1 MLDDP
6 LALTR
11 TFIAQDGSFQN
22 YDLADVPR
30 DASLSESDVR
40 VANRIIA
47 RMGQDTVAAILSRT
61 RRASRALERIPP
73 RASLVDDDAAIP
85 WGPLSDLFRAF
96 EDLPGVGLPR
106 LTKVLHKKRPA
117 LVPILDSVVDRY
129 LVAVGGPIAGGLAER
144 GVALTRRYKEELDAC
159 LPVIACVRDELLA
172 DGVDLTECRLL
183 DIYLW
188 AYSGQYDPLWRRV
201 TPAAAPRPA
210 APAAAFAPGTTT
222 ADEIEVFRDAE
233 VEYLSW
239 IARHPAGWVVNC
251 TRSPTPRY
259 LILQGEIGRASCRER
274 V

>member
-129 LVAVGGPIAGGLAER
+129 LVAWTSTCGPIPVSTTRSGGASPLRLLPGQQHRLRRSPQEQLPPTR
-144 GVALTRRYKEELDAC
+144 SRSSVTRRSSTSRGS
-159 LPVIACVRDELLA
+159 PVTLRD
-172 DGVDLTECRLL
+172 G
-183 DIYLW
+183 
-188 AYSGQYDPLWRRV
+188 S
-201 TPAAAPRPA
+201 
-210 APAAAFAPGTTT
+210 
-222 ADEIEVFRDAE
+222 
-233 VEYLSW
+233 
-239 IARHPAGWVVNC
+239 
-251 TRSPTPRY
+251 
-259 LILQGEIGRASCRER
+259 
-274 V
+274 